1 MKDVNRISDN
11 IAHDLKTPLARLRN
25 RLEELNVRL
34 GEDSEH
40 KEYIDSALEQ
50 ADQLLSTLNSI
61 LRIANIESQSDQI
74 SFRSISLSSVLAD
87 VIDLYEPT
95 INEKNITLTQ
105 NLLASAQCKGDK
117 DLLFQAFANLI
128 DNAIKHTPEF
138 GAINFDHV
146 LTDEKY
152 VITLSDTG
160 PGIPAEEHDAVFS
173 RFYQVDP
180 SRNHPGNGLGLALVK
195 AVMDLHGFNISLLT
209 NDPGLVV
216 SIKIPLSAKTI
227 QH

>member
-1 MKDVNRISDN
+1 MKDVNQISDN

-25 RLEELNVRL
+25 RLEELNVKL

-40 KEYIDSALEQ
+40 KGDINFALEQ
-50 ADQLLSTLNSI
+50 ADQLLSTVNSI

-74 SFRSISLSSVLAD
+74 NFKSISLSSILFD

-95 INEKNITLTQ
+95 INEKNITLKQ
-105 NLLASAQCKGDK
+105 NLLKNAQCKGDK

-128 DNAIKHTPEF
+128 DNAIKHTPEY
-138 GAINFDHV
+138 GVINFDH
-146 LTDEKY
+146 TESDKKH

-160 PGIPAEEHDAVFS
+160 PGIPPEEHDAVFS

-195 AVMDLHGFNISLLT
+195 AVMDLHGFNIRLLT

-216 SIKIPLSAKTI
+216 LIEIPT
-227 QH
+227 